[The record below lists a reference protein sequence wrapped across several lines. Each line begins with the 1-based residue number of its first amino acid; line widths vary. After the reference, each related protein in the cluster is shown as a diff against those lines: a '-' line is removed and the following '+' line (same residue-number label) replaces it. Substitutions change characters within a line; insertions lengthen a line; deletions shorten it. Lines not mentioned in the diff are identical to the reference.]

1 MGVLKRPAGADAARV
16 LAVGLVGWYHIWQQS
31 WVSPGPLEP
40 LVRGGYVWVDM
51 MILLSAFCLTLPYA
65 FDWVQGRP
73 FRGCAG
79 FYRRRLVRIL
89 PGYYLCLGVHFA
101 VALAAGGA
109 DWRLAG
115 DLAAHL
121 TLTQTWFMQSY
132 WFTRLGGALWTVGV
146 LAGFYLLF
154 PALIRWFCRSP
165 LAVLGALTAVQAGFG
180 LFVWGLSGNDYL
192 MAFNQLPAFAGVLGL
207 GMAGALL
214 YAKAAAFFAGRLRWL
229 FAAGAALALGAIFG
243 LVKTSL
249 LDAADNRRWQLA
261 FRMPLAGL
269 FLALLLCLC
278 LCMGQSGG
286 LLRWLAGAS
295 YGFYLWHQSLAVW
308 LKQARIPFWQGDV
321 PPNQTGDAAWMA
333 KYNLL
338 CWGAALAVAAA
349 VQLAE
354 KQLAARAKQRRE
366 KAAKTA

>member
-16 LAVGLVGWYHIWQQS
+16 LAVGIVGWYHIWQQS

-65 FDWVQGRP
+65 FDWAEGKP
-73 FRGCAG
+73 FRGCEG

-101 VALAAGGA
+101 VALAVGGA

-121 TLTQTWFMQSY
+121 TLTQTCFLQSY

-154 PALIRWFCRSP
+154 PLLIRTLWRCP
-165 LAVLGALTAVQAGFG
+165 LGLLGALAAVQAAFG
-180 LFVWGLSGNDYL
+180 LFARGLAGNDYL
-192 MAFNQLPAFAGVLGL
+192 MAFNRLPAFAGVLGL
-207 GMAGALL
+207 GMGGALL
-214 YAKAAAFFAGRLRWL
+214 YAKAALVLAGRYRWL
-229 FAAGAALALGAIFG
+229 FAAGAALAAVAIFG
-243 LVKTSL
+243 LVKNSL
-249 LDAADNRRWQLA
+249 LDAADNRRWQLEW
-261 FRMPLAGL
+261 RMPLAGL

-295 YGFYLWHQSLAVW
+295 YGFYLWHQSVAVW
-308 LKQARIPFWQGDV
+308 LKQARIPFWEGEV
-321 PPNQTGDAAWMA
+321 PPNQRWDTVWMT

-338 CWGAALAVAAA
+338 CWGAALAVSAAA
-349 VQLAE
+349 WLAE
-354 KQLAARAKQRRE
+354 KRLTAWIQRR
-366 KAAKTA
+366 KNAAKTA

>member
-16 LAVGLVGWYHIWQQS
+16 LAVGIVGWYHIWQQS

-65 FDWVQGRP
+65 FDWAEGKP
-73 FRGCAG
+73 FRGCEG

-101 VALAAGGA
+101 VALAVGGA
-109 DWRLAG
+109 DWQLAG

-121 TLTQTWFMQSY
+121 TLTQTCFLQSY

-154 PALIRWFCRSP
+154 PLLIRALWRCP
-165 LAVLGALTAVQAGFG
+165 LGLLGALAAVQAAFG
-180 LFVWGLSGNDYL
+180 LFARGLAGNDYL
-192 MAFNQLPAFAGVLGL
+192 MAFNRLPAFAGVLGL
-207 GMAGALL
+207 GMGGALP
-214 YAKAAAFFAGRLRWL
+214 YPKAALRLAGRYRWL
-229 FAAGAALALGAIFG
+229 LAAGAALAAAATFG
-243 LVKTSL
+243 LVKNSL
-249 LDAADNRRWQLA
+249 LDAAANRRWQLEW
-261 FRMPLAGL
+261 RMPLAGL

-286 LLRWLAGAS
+286 LL
-295 YGFYLWHQSLAVW
+295 
-308 LKQARIPFWQGDV
+308 
-321 PPNQTGDAAWMA
+321 
-333 KYNLL
+333 
-338 CWGAALAVAAA
+338 
-349 VQLAE
+349 
-354 KQLAARAKQRRE
+354 
-366 KAAKTA
+366 

>member
-1 MGVLKRPAGADAARV
+1 MGLLRRPAGADAARV

-51 MILLSAFCLTLPYA
+51 MILLSAFCLGLPYA
-65 FDWVQGRP
+65 FDWVEGRP

-89 PGYYLCLGVHFA
+89 PEYYLCLGVHLA
-101 VALAAGGA
+101 VVLATEGA
-109 DWRLAG
+109 DRRLAG

-121 TLTQTWFMQSY
+121 TLTQTFFLQSY

-154 PALIRWFCRSP
+154 PLLIRWFYRSP
-165 LAVLGALTAVQAGFG
+165 LAMLGALAAVQAGFG
-180 LFVWGLSGNDYL
+180 LFALGLSGNDYL
-192 MAFNQLPAFAGVLGL
+192 MAFNRLPAFAGVLGL
-207 GMAGALL
+207 GLGGSLL
-214 YAKAAAFFAGRLRWL
+214 YARAALVLAGRWRWL
-229 FAAGAALALGAIFG
+229 FAAGAAGAMGAIFL

-249 LDAADNRRWQLA
+249 LAAADTRRWQLA
-261 FRMPLAGL
+261 WRMPLAAL

-286 LLRWLAGAS
+286 LLGWLAKAS
-295 YGFYLWHQSLAVW
+295 YSFYLWHQSLAVW
-308 LKQARIPFWQGDV
+308 LKQARIPFWQGEV

-338 CWGAALAVAAA
+338 CWAAALAAAGA
-349 VQLAE
+349 GWLLERQLGA
-354 KQLAARAKQRRE
+354 LAARRRE
-366 KAAKTA
+366 KAAKTV